1 MANTE
6 LTKMRWALGL
16 NGAPS
21 VAFGV
26 VFIVWPGISLVE
38 LRILFGVYAR
48 ASGVVS
54 LGSAFGPAGDAPAG
68 LRQRRRSRAREVNCA
83 SVVPRN
89 ALARTSAR

>member
-1 MANTE
+1 
-6 LTKMRWALGL
+6 MRWALGL

-54 LGSAFGPAGDAPAG
+54 LGSAFGPAGEAPAG
-68 LRQRRRSRAREVNCA
+68 LVTQRRRSRAREVSCA
-83 SVVPRN
+83 RVVPRN
-89 ALARTSAR
+89 APARTSAG